1 MGVGVVAIPCRFP
14 RVPHLLPL
22 SQPRNNHLLK
32 SMSFFFLGM
41 ESVLELVAKNRLP
54 TSVMERKV
62 GGVSGKMLVLARAN
76 KKGGLTRDE
85 EPDE

>member
-1 MGVGVVAIPCRFP
+1 
-14 RVPHLLPL
+14 
-22 SQPRNNHLLK
+22 
-32 SMSFFFLGM
+32 M